1 MIQTPAELYTK
12 LISDFNLTEHIL
24 CDLHK
29 PCNKS
34 NGHRCKYV
42 MAYPIID
49 FDEVKTE
56 YQRGKSGNEDHRI
69 SFAFRCGGG
78 CVVH

>member
-1 MIQTPAELYTK
+1 MIQTPAELYIK
-12 LISDFNLTEHIL
+12 LISDFSLSERIL

-34 NGHRCKYV
+34 NGHRCGSV
-42 MAYPIID
+42 MTYPIID

-56 YQRGKSGNEDHRI
+56 YQRGNFLFDIPFLPHQSLLSDKS
-69 SFAFRCGGG
+69 
-78 CVVH
+78 